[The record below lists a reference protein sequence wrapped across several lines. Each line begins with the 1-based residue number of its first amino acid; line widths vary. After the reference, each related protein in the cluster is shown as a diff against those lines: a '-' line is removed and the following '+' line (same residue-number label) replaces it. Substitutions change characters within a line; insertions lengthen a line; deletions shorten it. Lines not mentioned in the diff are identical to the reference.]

1 MEAMTCGRPCVGT
14 DVGGVRE
21 ALADTGIVVPP
32 RNPAVLA
39 QACLRLLH
47 DASLRR
53 DMGAAARQRALEL
66 FTVDRT
72 ISTFDEIYQLLASGQ
87 GAAGRAAPVTDA
99 AQDPAGSAS
108 DAGAWDEVGPWP
120 WENGSRNL
128 CGQDDTDIMPSLGN
142 GSPAGRGPDEIK
154 DQSAQAE
161 VESAQAEVQLRHGET
176 WIWDGEAW
184 LWQGEPQFW
193 QGEAQPAQAEV
204 ESAQAEVQLWHG
216 EAHPAQA
223 EVEAEAEAEPGQAEV
238 EAQAEAEPAQA
249 EPGPAE
255 ASSLQPQEPAG

>member
-1 MEAMTCGRPCVGT
+1 MTVGRL
-14 DVGGVRE
+14 VR
-21 ALADTGIVVPP
+21 G
-32 RNPAVLA
+32 
-39 QACLRLLH
+39 Q
-47 DASLRR
+47 
-53 DMGAAARQRALEL
+53 
-66 FTVDRT
+66 
-72 ISTFDEIYQLLASGQ
+72 Q

-99 AQDPAGSAS
+99 AQDAAGSAS

-128 CGQDDTDIMPSLGN
+128 YGKDDTDIMPPLGN

-184 LWQGEPQFW
+184 FWHGEPRFW
-193 QGEAQPAQAEV
+193 LGEAQ
-204 ESAQAEVQLWHG
+204 
-216 EAHPAQA
+216 PAQA

-249 EPGPAE
+249 EPEPAE
-255 ASSLQPQEPAG
+255 ASGLQPQEPAG